1 MIILTVSYTE
11 VSMIRVIIERY
22 IAETLEKNYETAALE
37 ILSASVRAPGF
48 ISGESLCDLDNPR
61 HRMVLCKWRSR
72 LDWNNWCQS
81 VERKELMGKLTLM
94 LEKDESVTVL
104 DTPH

>member
-1 MIILTVSYTE
+1 
-11 VSMIRVIIERY
+11 MIRVIIDRY

-61 HRMVLCKWRSR
+61 HRIVLCKWRSR
-72 LDWNNWCQS
+72 LDWDNWCQS
-81 VERKELMGKLTLM
+81 LERKELMSKLTLM
-94 LEKDESVTVL
+94 LEKDESVTLL
-104 DTPH
+104 DSPH